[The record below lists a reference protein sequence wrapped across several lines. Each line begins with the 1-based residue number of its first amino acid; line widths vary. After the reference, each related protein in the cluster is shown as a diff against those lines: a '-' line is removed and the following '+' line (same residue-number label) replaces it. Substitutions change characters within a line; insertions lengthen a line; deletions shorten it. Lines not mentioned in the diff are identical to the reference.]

1 MSKFS
6 EYNLMRLADKDD
18 EDAFDLIDFDWDE
31 LDEETTDDIQR
42 FIDDYK
48 AFYDWSMA
56 NGYKEEQTPGGV
68 NILSIDRIDND
79 GNYEP
84 SNCQWVT
91 ADVQAQNKRKRG
103 N

>member
-48 AFYDWSMA
+48 AFYDDVKTDR
-56 NGYKEEQTPGGV
+56 NVYKE
-68 NILSIDRIDND
+68 D
-79 GNYEP
+79 
-84 SNCQWVT
+84 W
-91 ADVQAQNKRKRG
+91 
-103 N
+103 